1 LLPEIEIEVYTS
13 CIHKNKHGTIINVE
27 IYSHSLPVKDG
38 LHSRLVMAKDVT
50 EKYRLN
56 KELEESEQRYKQLIE
71 QSMVGI
77 LISSIDGKIK
87 FANSKACELLN
98 YSYEELTSL
107 AIPDTYIDYENE
119 IAAERIRNIQTE
131 GMLYFERK
139 VKRKDGSFF
148 YADVIASRF
157 GDGKIQSLIND
168 ITNRKKAEEELYRS
182 EKQYKAFFEDDLTG
196 VFSSNTSGHMIT
208 CNPSFLRIFDFDS
221 AEEISGYDLYKLY
234 PSREVR
240 DALISKLKMEKRL
253 EYFEIEMRSKTGRP
267 LFILETMLGTF
278 NTENELTEI
287 KGYMIDVTAKKAAE
301 LQLRT
306 ISQIVEQ
313 SPLSIIITDRN
324 GIIEYS
330 NQKYIETSGFELNE
344 IIGGKY
350 SGLENGLLL
359 TGEAKAFL
367 SMLGSDIEWKGELQY
382 INRSGVV
389 TWEKVSTFA
398 IKNPSGKTTNRAIL
412 KEDITDKKRSEEY
425 LVHSETRLRSVWE
438 NTSDAMRLINKDGII
453 INVNEAFCRLFNK
466 TKQELTGSPFQT
478 IYKEF
483 NENNLKAFYE
493 RFLDGT
499 ITGLKEFEIVLWDN
513 RKIWVELT
521 NSFIEV
527 EGQQT
532 ILLSIFRDVTLRK
545 ETEAQLVASKNKAE
559 ELNKLK
565 DNFLANMSHELR
577 TPMIGIMGFSQLL
590 SVNLDDHDFREMAE
604 TVYLSGKR
612 LLRTLDMIIDLSR
625 IESNKLD
632 VELNEFNICKIIEN
646 EVKAFASEAQN
657 KKLYLKTDIK
667 DENIPVLL
675 DEKLLIQVLDNL
687 ISNSIK
693 FTKAG
698 GVTIEVFQEKAGS
711 DLFPVIKVID
721 TGIGIEK
728 ENLDLIFHEFRQAS
742 EGYKRKF
749 EGVGLGLSISK
760 RFVEMMN
767 GALSVESIPGKG
779 SIFTLKF
786 YKQNEAKELGG
797 IGEIG
802 PITSIL
808 STDRENNKILLVD
821 DDESVAEIVKLVLK
835 KIVTVDTAESG
846 EKALKMVK
854 IDTYSI
860 ILMDIVLGNG
870 MNGIETTKEIR
881 KIIGYKTTPIVA
893 LTAYAMPEDKPKFIA
908 EGLTHYL
915 SKPFELNQFRN
926 FIIELLKAKK

>member
-1 LLPEIEIEVYTS
+1 
-13 CIHKNKHGTIINVE
+13 
-27 IYSHSLPVKDG
+27 
-38 LHSRLVMAKDVT
+38 MAKDVT

-56 KELEESEQRYKQLIE
+56 IELEKSEQKYKQLVE
-71 QSMVGI
+71 HSMVGI
-77 LISSIDGKIK
+77 LISDNEGKIQ

-98 YSYEELTSL
+98 YNYEELISL
-107 AIPDTYIDYENE
+107 TIPDTYTDDEYEVSKD
-119 IAAERIRNIQTE
+119 RIRNIQTE
-131 GMLYFERK
+131 GTLYFERK

-148 YADVIASRF
+148 YADVIASKF

-168 ITNRKKAEEELYRS
+168 ITNKKKAEEELHRS

-196 VFSSNTSGHMIT
+196 VFSSDPSGYIIT
-208 CNPSFLRIFDFDS
+208 CNPSFLRIFDFTR
-221 AEEISGYDLYKLY
+221 AEEIRGYDLYKLY
-234 PSREVR
+234 PSREDR

-253 EYFEIEMRSKTGRP
+253 EYFEIEMRSKTGRH

-344 IIGGKY
+344 IIGKKY

-367 SMLGSDIEWKGELQY
+367 SMLGSDTEWKGELQY
-382 INRSGVV
+382 INRGGVV

-398 IKNPSGKTTNRAIL
+398 IKNPSGKTTNKAIL

-425 LVHSETRLRSVWE
+425 LIHSETRLRSVWE

-499 ITGLKEFEIVLWDN
+499 ITGIKEFEIVLWDN

>member
-1 LLPEIEIEVYTS
+1 
-13 CIHKNKHGTIINVE
+13 
-27 IYSHSLPVKDG
+27 
-38 LHSRLVMAKDVT
+38 MAKDVT

-382 INRSGVV
+382 INRGGVV